1 MWRSIYV
8 TGHELQ
14 VDDWGAMFLIQFTFP
29 RISVLINSRKN
40 YFKSLTQNSILHRFI
55 WLQINLPE
63 DKHFNQLPLQIWNKW
78 RGTGIGSLLKVG
90 PDYPPFL
97 EAIVIPSRGFTK
109 ISGRIL
115 RHMLWDGIK
124 VGFKKTK
131 FFSGKAICL
140 RCCHARAGLNC
151 TSLRNLPKPV
161 SVQLH
166 QLPWPLVLKS
176 YPSLTSN

>member
-1 MWRSIYV
+1 
-8 TGHELQ
+8 
-14 VDDWGAMFLIQFTFP
+14 MFLIQFTFP

-40 YFKSLTQNSILHRFI
+40 YFRFLTQNSIPHQFI
-55 WLQINLPE
+55 WLQRTSTSTNYPHRSETSEEELGLAGSP
-63 DKHFNQLPLQIWNKW
+63 
-78 RGTGIGSLLKVG
+78 SLLKVG

-97 EAIVIPSRGFTK
+97 EAIVIPSMGFTK
-109 ISGRIL
+109 ISERIL
-115 RHMLWDGIK
+115 LHMLWDGIK
-124 VGFKKTK
+124 VGFKKKK

-151 TSLRNLPKPV
+151 TSLQNLPKPV
-161 SVQLH
+161 SIRLH